1 MNFFESGFEEP
12 CMGANDL
19 PDFNDFQA
27 GDGASRPVGT
37 TETPTETIDI
47 SSLFDHDVYSSGAFS
62 LSGLESAVFGR
73 LLDALPIPALLL
85 DRGYYVQFANR
96 FFKKLA
102 VDDAWASGKHF
113 IDLMSRPRDSAR
125 AEALTYKAGLMLDR
139 AFASGKRQIIETI
152 LDLGNNAR
160 IWARIHLQSVRIIHE
175 KHLLL
180 LTEDITCERKLER
193 LNQRTDRQLRIANRK
208 LQTRIQTLSEA
219 LARMAEELEREARD
233 HLHIHETL
241 KVEKR
246 KFDVLA
252 KHAGSGVALI
262 EPSGGISYVNPEFQ
276 ELFGYDVADLN
287 NGRRWIR
294 TVGLTDGGR
303 HHVLQDLLEKL
314 VETEG
319 ELRNKDLIIT
329 CKDRTEI
336 IVHGLVEKL
345 DDGSYVMILWKSADD
360 SGRETES

>member
-1 MNFFESGFEEP
+1 
-12 CMGANDL
+12 MGAKDL

-27 GDGASRPVGT
+27 EDGVSRRVGT
-37 TETPTETIDI
+37 AETSTETIDV
-47 SSLFDHDVYSSGAFS
+47 SSLFDHDAYSSGAFS

-85 DRGYYVQFANR
+85 DRGYCVRFANR

-102 VDDAWASGKHF
+102 VDDTWASGKLF
-113 IDLMSRPRDSAR
+113 TDLISRPRDSVR
-125 AEALTYKAGLMLDR
+125 AEALVYKAEFMLER
-139 AFASGKRQIIETI
+139 AFLSGKRQIVETI

-160 IWARIHLQSVRIIHE
+160 IWARIHLQTVRIIHD

-180 LTEDITCERKLER
+180 LTEDVTCERKLER

-208 LQTRIQTLSEA
+208 LQTRIRTLSEA
-219 LARMAEELEREARD
+219 LARTAEELGREVHH
-233 HLHIHETL
+233 HLHTHETL

-262 EPSGGISYVNPEFQ
+262 DPNGGFSYVNPEFQ
-276 ELFGYDVADLN
+276 ELFGYDVEDLN
-287 NGRRWIR
+287 SGRRWIR
-294 TVGLTDGGR
+294 TVGVADGG
-303 HHVLQDLLEKL
+303 HHQVLLDWLEKL
-314 VETEG
+314 VETES
-319 ELRNKDLIIT
+319 ELRSIDLIIT
-329 CKDRTEI
+329 CEDRTEI

-345 DDGSYVMILWKSADD
+345 DDGSFVMILRKSVDA
-360 SGRETES
+360 SEREAKS